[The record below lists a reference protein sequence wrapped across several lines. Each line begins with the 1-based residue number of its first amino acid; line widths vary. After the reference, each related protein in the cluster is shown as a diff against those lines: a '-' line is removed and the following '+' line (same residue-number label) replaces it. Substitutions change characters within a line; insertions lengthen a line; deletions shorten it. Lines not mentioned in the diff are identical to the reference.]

1 MVTVSLAM
9 MLAANVAAL
18 PNYTLPP
25 AKSDRCAGKCAA
37 RYRVPASADGDNSV
51 KDRALADDGSKCN
64 VVGARRCT
72 SKRHTV
78 LRSTEDP
85 MDTWRSALGN
95 S

>member
-9 MLAANVAAL
+9 MLAANAAL

-25 AKSDRCAGKCAA
+25 AKPDRCAGKCAA
-37 RYRVPASADGDNSV
+37 RYRIPASIDGDYSV

-64 VVGARRCT
+64 VVGARRCA

-95 S
+95 N